1 MKSRQSF
8 LSSAAYFCN
17 LTNPRDKKNIWK
29 LSKCRVK
36 TRCVLKNSL
45 LSHSNVNFPGDWN
58 HETHRPLPSLALSLT
73 LQTNNVQQQKLKSKW
88 QKKLSSSNP
97 AGREETEIVWWLY
110 AVVILSLSLS
120 LFSSCFFFLFLLT
133 KQSKSVKM
141 KHVRSGS
148 KEAAAEEMW
157 INVMWSDVREASSTF
172 KLLLHITYKVFWYI
186 GKKPRTSELL
196 MRRWFWF

>member
-36 TRCVLKNSL
+36 TRCVLKNSF
-45 LSHSNVNFPGDWN
+45 LSHSNVNFPGHWN

-88 QKKLSSSNP
+88 QKKLSSRNP

-172 KLLLHITYKVFWYI
+172 KLLLHIT
-186 GKKPRTSELL
+186 
-196 MRRWFWF
+196 

>member
-110 AVVILSLSLS
+110 AVVIISLSLS

>member
-120 LFSSCFFFLFLLT
+120 LFSSCFFFYFYSRNKANLWRWNMWDLDLRKQQRRRCGLMSCGQMSGRLL
-133 KQSKSVKM
+133 QL
-141 KHVRSGS
+141 
-148 KEAAAEEMW
+148 
-157 INVMWSDVREASSTF
+157 SSF
-172 KLLLHITYKVFWYI
+172 CYISHKVFWCI
-186 GKKPRTSELL
+186 GKKPQTSELL

>member
-97 AGREETEIVWWLY
+97 AGREETEMSGGFTLLSFS
-110 AVVILSLSLS
+110 LSLSLS
-120 LFSSCFFFLFLLT
+120 VFLLFFFLFLLT

-157 INVMWSDVREASSTF
+157 INVMWSDVR
-172 KLLLHITYKVFWYI
+172 
-186 GKKPRTSELL
+186 
-196 MRRWFWF
+196 